1 MSEGGEGVWL
11 PMADA
16 ADLEEDD
23 AVRVDVRGHAYA
35 VFNSGGEFYVTDDRC
50 THQEASLSDGYVQD
64 DTVEC
69 PRHQGVFH
77 LPSGKAMC
85 PPLTRSLRV
94 YPARV
99 DDGKVWAR
107 VAE

>member
-1 MSEGGEGVWL
+1 MSDTEESVWCPL
-11 PMADA
+11 TDTAEV
-16 ADLEEDD
+16 EEDD
-23 AVRVDVRGHAYA
+23 VVRVDVRGHAYA
-35 VFNSGGEFYVTDDRC
+35 VFNVGGHFYVTDDRC
-50 THQEASLSDGYVQD
+50 THQEASLSEGYVQD

-77 LPSGKAMC
+77 LPTGKAMC
-85 PPLTRSLRV
+85 PPLTRPLRV